1 MGTADRIWQL
11 DDAIATVTK
20 SIADAELEHAA
31 GELTKAELDRIV
43 ASDTTR
49 LAELEAERA
58 NLLVEDDHEG
68 ATHTEATDQHQVV
81 RVRSVWKRNVG
92 LGAIAAGLAV
102 ALVSFAGVRLPGQ
115 QATGNVTQTNARAL
129 HDQLVEAETAA
140 AAGDAGRALEL
151 FNAVL
156 AKHPQNAEALAESGW
171 LTYQAGLVGQ
181 QPATMSAG
189 ANLIARSITIDPGAP
204 AGHLYAALIDSREGR
219 PSSLVRSELIAFA
232 HASPASWLIKV
243 AQPFLDRYDV
253 VVAKP

>member
-1 MGTADRIWQL
+1 MGTDDRIWQL

-31 GELTKAELDRIV
+31 GELTSTELDRIV
-43 ASDTTR
+43 ASDTARLTELETER
-49 LAELEAERA
+49 AKLLAES
-58 NLLVEDDHEG
+58 NDQ
-68 ATHTEATDQHQVV
+68 ATTNTEATAKSEGV

-92 LGAIAAGLAV
+92 LSAIAAGLFV
-102 ALVSFAGVRLPGQ
+102 ALISFAGVRLPGQ
-115 QATGNVTQTNARAL
+115 QATGSVTQTDARAL

-140 AAGDAGRALEL
+140 AAGDAGRALQL

-181 QPATMSAG
+181 QPTSMSAG
-189 ANLIARSITIDPGAP
+189 AKLIARSITVDPGAP

-219 PSSLVRSELIAFA
+219 PSSLVRAELIAFA
-232 HASPASWLIKV
+232 HASPPAWLVKV